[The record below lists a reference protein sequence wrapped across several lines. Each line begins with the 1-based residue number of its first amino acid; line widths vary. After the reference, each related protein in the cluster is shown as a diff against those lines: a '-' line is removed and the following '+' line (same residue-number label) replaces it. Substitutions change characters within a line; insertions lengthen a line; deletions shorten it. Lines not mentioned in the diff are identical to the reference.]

1 MESQK
6 LYPEVRKISQENVS
20 LLSIRDHERNTLN
33 IAVADKDKVLEVK
46 IILDNINM
54 LDKIDFHKQ
63 TSDIMYNDLLQ
74 SILSTKKMEAKIGQ
88 LEWKLKQEMESN
100 KGWKTEL
107 KKLEVDLIVV
117 TKNPKNVHPLR
128 KLLDDKDKKIEEL
141 KKKLKFLVQSIYRQ
155 KNWFPYSKI
164 KILFNKKCMI

>member
-1 MESQK
+1 
-6 LYPEVRKISQENVS
+6 
-20 LLSIRDHERNTLN
+20 
-33 IAVADKDKVLEVK
+33 
-46 IILDNINM
+46 M

-141 KKKLKFLVQSIYRQ
+141 KKKLKFLV
-155 KNWFPYSKI
+155 
-164 KILFNKKCMI
+164 